1 MENNIISEDNVDV
14 NETQSTEIKTF
25 TEAEVEKLIFEER
38 KNIQSQIDSRVA
50 QALNTREAK
59 YKEEKMTIEEQVEQ
73 LTAELNSMRSNY
85 KISNNTNEV
94 VKQFNEH
101 GIPLD
106 LSEPI
111 IKTLVD
117 EDLDT
122 TMVKVGS
129 FLQVIQ
135 GLKNSYEE
143 EYKKKLVNIPSPKNS
158 TSKTNLTK
166 TEFDKM
172 DISKKIE
179 FAYKYPDVADE
190 FMKK

>member
-1 MENNIISEDNVDV
+1 MENNIISDNNVDV

-143 EYKKKLVNIPSPKNS
+143 EYKKN
-158 TSKTNLTK
+158 
-166 TEFDKM
+166 
-172 DISKKIE
+172 
-179 FAYKYPDVADE
+179 
-190 FMKK
+190 

>member
-1 MENNIISEDNVDV
+1 MENNIINDDNVDV

-135 GLKNSYEE
+135 G
-143 EYKKKLVNIPSPKNS
+143 
-158 TSKTNLTK
+158 
-166 TEFDKM
+166 
-172 DISKKIE
+172 
-179 FAYKYPDVADE
+179 
-190 FMKK
+190 

>member
-1 MENNIISEDNVDV
+1 MENNIINDDNVDV

-143 EYKKKLVNIPSPKNS
+143 EYKKN
-158 TSKTNLTK
+158 
-166 TEFDKM
+166 
-172 DISKKIE
+172 
-179 FAYKYPDVADE
+179 
-190 FMKK
+190 

>member
-1 MENNIISEDNVDV
+1 
-14 NETQSTEIKTF
+14 
-25 TEAEVEKLIFEER
+25 
-38 KNIQSQIDSRVA
+38 
-50 QALNTREAK
+50 
-59 YKEEKMTIEEQVEQ
+59 MTIEEQVEQ

-172 DISKKIE
+172 DISKKIRIC
-179 FAYKYPDVADE
+179 V
-190 FMKK
+190 